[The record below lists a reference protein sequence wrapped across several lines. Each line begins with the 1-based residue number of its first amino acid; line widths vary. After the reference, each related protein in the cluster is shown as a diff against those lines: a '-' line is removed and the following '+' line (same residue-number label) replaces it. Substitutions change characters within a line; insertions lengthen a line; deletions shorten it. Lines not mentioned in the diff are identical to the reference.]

1 MKSLS
6 IKALACLLVFLMV
19 GNILLQLKPKVH
31 YVTHDDVITDS
42 KKLEKQTNVI
52 KALRTYPNIDA
63 QHRNGFIK
71 EKGND
76 GIGIDGIIEH
86 DDAIDIVPKKN
97 IVSDEC
103 RIILNGDLNGIKK
116 LRENNLT
123 TFPWSDVTSDDEIIK
138 RAADCTE
145 LKKIYR
151 FPPFVDSDFTVT
163 EEELEFPIAYSV
175 LMHENIE
182 QLLLLLSAIYREH
195 NIHCIHLDAKASPE
209 TYKTLEAVTRCFPN
223 VFLSTQRQRVIYAAA
238 SRLLADIAC
247 MRDLLAV
254 PQTMYDWKYL
264 INLCSQDFP
273 MRTNKEIVQQLKVFR
288 GHNSIGGYSE
298 LNSQVKPRTQFIYKI
313 VNETEG
319 ETMTEKIIQTKEK
332 HPPPPFNMTVMK
344 NLAYNLYTREFLQ
357 WALIDGEVGPALLE
371 WSLDT
376 YSPDEHFWIMLHHYP
391 EAPGGSSLL
400 GGYQLARMI
409 KWSFNKPVNAC
420 HGEWRHYICVYGAED
435 IFELTKDRREFF
447 INKLDARM
455 DSTGTE
461 CMRQWLD
468 ERSILP
474 NEERKTWNPDL
485 LPHIPSDAF
494 YSKERKEEGN
504 S

>member
-145 LKKIYR
+145 LKKIFY
-151 FPPFVDSDFTVT
+151 V
-163 EEELEFPIAYSV
+163 
-175 LMHENIE
+175 H
-182 QLLLLLSAIYREH
+182 
-195 NIHCIHLDAKASPE
+195 HL
-209 TYKTLEAVTRCFPN
+209 THTR
-223 VFLSTQRQRVIYAAA
+223 
-238 SRLLADIAC
+238 
-247 MRDLLAV
+247 
-254 PQTMYDWKYL
+254 W
-264 INLCSQDFP
+264 
-273 MRTNKEIVQQLKVFR
+273 
-288 GHNSIGGYSE
+288 
-298 LNSQVKPRTQFIYKI
+298 
-313 VNETEG
+313 
-319 ETMTEKIIQTKEK
+319 
-332 HPPPPFNMTVMK
+332 
-344 NLAYNLYTREFLQ
+344 
-357 WALIDGEVGPALLE
+357 
-371 WSLDT
+371 
-376 YSPDEHFWIMLHHYP
+376 
-391 EAPGGSSLL
+391 
-400 GGYQLARMI
+400 
-409 KWSFNKPVNAC
+409 
-420 HGEWRHYICVYGAED
+420 
-435 IFELTKDRREFF
+435 
-447 INKLDARM
+447 NKLGR
-455 DSTGTE
+455 
-461 CMRQWLD
+461 
-468 ERSILP
+468 
-474 NEERKTWNPDL
+474 
-485 LPHIPSDAF
+485 
-494 YSKERKEEGN
+494 
-504 S
+504 